1 MYCARRRFYG
11 ILNYLG
17 LYNKNAK
24 ILFLVSI
31 NARGW
36 SQRVLPLPNN
46 HFSDAGRQAQSCAER
61 LFVTRN

>member
-1 MYCARRRFYG
+1 MHCACRRFYG

-36 SQRVLPLPNN
+36 SQMALLVPHKN
-46 HFSDAGRQAQSCAER
+46 FSDAVGRPSPMLSDCS
-61 LFVTRN
+61 